1 VSYLIRA
8 TGFAVLAFVVIQLFP
23 VDLSG
28 PPDSGPLVIQDPQ
41 VASLVERACSDCHT
55 NGTDWPWYARVAP
68 GSWVTARHVREGREE
83 LNFSTWGDL
92 GVRRQFSKL
101 GEVIDHVESGEMPLR
116 SYTWGHAEA
125 RLTDQERQ
133 TLVDWAA
140 ELRAELRSAGRGR
153 RGEGDRSETDPSGS

>member
-1 VSYLIRA
+1 MSYLIRA
-8 TGFAVLAFVVIQLFP
+8 AVFATLAFAVIQLFP

-28 PPDSGPLVIQDPQ
+28 PPDSGPLVIDDPE
-41 VASLVERACSDCHT
+41 VASLVDRACSDCHT
-55 NGTDWPWYARVAP
+55 NSTDWPWYARVAP

-83 LNFSTWGDL
+83 LNFSTWGEL
-92 GVRRQFSKL
+92 ALRRQFAKL

-116 SYTWGHAEA
+116 SYTWGHPEA

-140 ELRAELRSAGRGR
+140 ELRTELRSAGRAQ
-153 RGEGDRSETDPSGS
+153 RGDTKRPQPDPSGS